1 MGYRLLITNAGTGAS
16 NNLARSLT
24 TGDPSLFIVG
34 CHADR
39 FVLKKSS
46 ANRNYLV
53 PPRAHPDFAR
63 GLRHVV
69 EAETIDLVIPN
80 SDQDVEA
87 VARLRHQL
95 PCRVFLPRRAV
106 IERCQDKYRLAAF
119 LRGKRLP
126 VPLTYRVT
134 DLARIEQVFRRLPA
148 APRLWCRMRVGSDS
162 MGATPVRTVEQARSW
177 ISYWEDM
184 RGVPPGSFTLSE
196 YLPGRAFSCQCLW
209 KNGALILAKTF
220 EHLAYFGGGAR
231 PSGVSSVTA
240 LAKTVSEPR
249 LVDVSARAIR
259 ALDPRVSGIFD
270 VDLKDDARGV
280 ARITEINVGRP
291 LSGTVL
297 FDLTGKHNMAL
308 TYVRLA
314 LGERVKI
321 TLPYDVDNDY
331 YMVRD
336 LDTLPGIFHAHELF
350 EGIEEARSRR
360 AGSGKKTP
368 SREGTT
374 WGMRRGKIRRTR
386 YASRSQVPST
396 GRNLAVTRGSSAPPS
411 ESAREGNGRSLRR
424 SSSRRRRR
432 RSKTTPGG

>member
-1 MGYRLLITNAGTGAS
+1 MGYRLLITGAGTGAS
-16 NNLARSLT
+16 NNLVRSLT
-24 TGDPSLFIVG
+24 AGDPSLFIVG

-39 FVLKKSS
+39 FVLKKSP
-46 ANRNYLV
+46 ANRNYLI
-53 PPRAHPDFAR
+53 PLRTHPNFAQS
-63 GLRHVV
+63 LRYVI
-69 EAETIDLVIPN
+69 ETEKIDLVIPN
-80 SDQDVEA
+80 SDQDVDA
-87 VARLRHQL
+87 VARLRHKL
-95 PCRVFLPRRAV
+95 PCRVFLPRRGV

-126 VPLTYRVT
+126 VPLTYPVT
-134 DLARIEQVFRRLPA
+134 ELAKIDAVFRRLPD
-148 APRLWCRMRVGSDS
+148 APRVWCRMRTGSDS
-162 MGATPVRTVEQARSW
+162 MGATPVRTAEQARSW

-184 RGVPPGSFTLSE
+184 RGVTPGSFTLSE

-209 KNGALILAKTF
+209 KDGALILAKTF
-220 EHLAYFGGGAR
+220 EHVSYFGGRAR

-270 VDLKDDARGV
+270 VDLKDDAHGV

-314 LGERVKI
+314 MGEPVEI
-321 TLPYDVDNDY
+321 ALAYDVADDY

-336 LDTLPGIFHAHELF
+336 LDTLPGIFHAEELF
-350 EGIEEARSRR
+350 EGIEDAR
-360 AGSGKKTP
+360 G
-368 SREGTT
+368 
-374 WGMRRGKIRRTR
+374 
-386 YASRSQVPST
+386 Q
-396 GRNLAVTRGSSAPPS
+396 
-411 ESAREGNGRSLRR
+411 
-424 SSSRRRRR
+424 
-432 RSKTTPGG
+432 

>member
-1 MGYRLLITNAGTGAS
+1 VGYRLLITSAGTGAS
-16 NNLARSLT
+16 NNLVRSLT
-24 TGDPSLFIVG
+24 AGDPSLFIVG
-34 CHADR
+34 CNADR

-46 ANRNYLV
+46 ANRNYLI
-53 PPRAHPDFAR
+53 PLRTHPDFAR
-63 GLRHVV
+63 GLRHVI
-69 EAETIDLVIPN
+69 EAEKIDLVIPN

-87 VARLRHQL
+87 VARLRHEL
-95 PCRVFLPRRAV
+95 PCRVFLPRRPV

-119 LRGKRLP
+119 LHGKRLP
-126 VPLTYRVT
+126 VPLTYRVA
-134 DLARIEQVFRRLPA
+134 DLAKIEQVFRRLPA
-148 APRLWCRMRVGSDS
+148 APLVWCRMRVGSDS

-184 RGVPPGSFTLSE
+184 RGIPPGSFTLSE

-220 EHLAYFGGGAR
+220 EHLSYFGGGAR

-240 LAKTVSEPR
+240 LAKTISERR

-314 LGERVKI
+314 LSEPVEI
-321 TLPYDVDNDY
+321 ALAYDVDNDY

-336 LDTLPGIFHAHELF
+336 LDTLPGIFHADELF
-350 EGIEEARSRR
+350 EGIKDARSRR
-360 AGSGKKTP
+360 AGSAKRTP
-368 SREGTT
+368 SREDTT
-374 WGMRRGKIRRTR
+374 WVMRRGRIRRTGR
-386 YASRSQVPST
+386 ASRSLVLST
-396 GRNLAVTRGSSAPPS
+396 ARNLRATRGSCTPPS
-411 ESAREGNGRSLRR
+411 EGAREGSGRLLRR
-424 SSSRRRRR
+424 SSSGRGR
-432 RSKTTPGG
+432 RSKATPGG